1 MACLVPLAHLN
12 APKRPPNPRLET
24 NHPLFSTHALK
35 PTNPPQRA
43 SAYLTW

>member
-1 MACLVPLAHLN
+1 MLSPPSPLE
-12 APKRPPNPRLET
+12 RPQKTPNPHLET

-43 SAYLTW
+43 SAYFT